1 MLKTIYFN
9 KTYIIFKKK
18 HKMGA
23 QHLTQ
28 DEKAKLYED
37 MITRYQRL
45 QEQVRLIKAKNFE
58 VSDEDQKQINIIES
72 SMKKLYNDSQ
82 KLF

>member
-1 MLKTIYFN
+1 
-9 KTYIIFKKK
+9 
-18 HKMGA
+18 MGA

-28 DEKAKLYED
+28 QEKARLYDD
-37 MITRYQRL
+37 MMTRYQRM
-45 QEQVRLIKAKNFE
+45 QEQVRQIKAKNFE
-58 VSDEDQKQINIIES
+58 VSDEDQRQINMIEA

>member
-1 MLKTIYFN
+1 
-9 KTYIIFKKK
+9 
-18 HKMGA
+18 MGP

-28 DEKAKLYED
+28 QEKAKLYDD
-37 MITRYQRL
+37 MLMRYQRL

-58 VSDEDQKQINIIES
+58 VSLEDQKQINFIEAN
-72 SMKKLYNDSQ
+72 MKKLYSDTQ

>member
-1 MLKTIYFN
+1 
-9 KTYIIFKKK
+9 
-18 HKMGA
+18 MGA

-28 DEKAKLYED
+28 QEKAKLYD
-37 MITRYQRL
+37 SMLLRYQRL

-58 VSDEDQKQINIIES
+58 VSLEDQKQINMIEET
-72 SMKKLYNDSQ
+72 MRRLYNDTQ

>member
-1 MLKTIYFN
+1 
-9 KTYIIFKKK
+9 
-18 HKMGA
+18 MGA

-28 DEKAKLYED
+28 QEKAKLYDD
-37 MITRYQRL
+37 MLLRYQRL
-45 QEQVRLIKAKNFE
+45 QEQVRLIKAKSFE

-72 SMKKLYNDSQ
+72 NMKRLYNDTQ

>member
-1 MLKTIYFN
+1 
-9 KTYIIFKKK
+9 
-18 HKMGA
+18 MGA

-28 DEKAKLYED
+28 QEKAKLYDD
-37 MITRYQRL
+37 MLLRYQRL

-58 VSDEDQKQINIIES
+58 VSAEDQRQINLIEAN
-72 SMKKLYNDSQ
+72 MKRLYNDTQ